1 MHRLVIA
8 LTTLLGLTAAVYLAG
23 HLLLFN
29 GAADAAGELAP
40 ADTALYLI
48 VSLQPS
54 SAQDTAIAQLASRIP
69 GFADASTLDDKV
81 DALAQNLAAQAGLD
95 YRADLKPWLGDQIA
109 AALPAGP
116 EASPMLFVAVG
127 DRAAADEAM
136 GRLEGRHDE
145 PFVSSTHDGVEIRS
159 AETLAYAFVAET
171 LVVAADAAAVQS
183 VIDVHGGA
191 ESLADRSDFAEAMA
205 TLPTDRL
212 AAGYIDLKAFL
223 GEGSRYPFAV
233 GALVADSEGL
243 VVRGRS
249 GTATAEAAGSAS
261 GAAESPE
268 AATLAGWMPADT
280 QLAISAFDGA
290 ELLFS
295 AESIL
300 ADAPAAEGLT
310 GTLQSVRGLL
320 AFGLGIDLD
329 DLLMELMRGEAGLA
343 LRGLD
348 SDAPS
353 GLLLLR
359 PDDMDVATS
368 RLEELTDLLAGSGAS
383 VDRTERGDGE
393 LVSVGLAGIA
403 SLAYAISGE
412 VIVLGLETEAVEAVL
427 DAAESGDTLASLDA
441 YRAAFELA
449 GERNGN
455 EIYMDPAVLPE
466 LLGIADG
473 LPADARD
480 ILAQLGA
487 FAVTLPD
494 GGDHLEIHAALTV
507 D

>member
-1 MHRLVIA
+1 
-8 LTTLLGLTAAVYLAG
+8 
-23 HLLLFN
+23 
-29 GAADAAGELAP
+29 
-40 ADTALYLI
+40 
-48 VSLQPS
+48 
-54 SAQDTAIAQLASRIP
+54 
-69 GFADASTLDDKV
+69 
-81 DALAQNLAAQAGLD
+81 
-95 YRADLKPWLGDQIA
+95 
-109 AALPAGP
+109 
-116 EASPMLFVAVG
+116 
-127 DRAAADEAM
+127 
-136 GRLEGRHDE
+136 
-145 PFVSSTHDGVEIRS
+145 
-159 AETLAYAFVAET
+159 
-171 LVVAADAAAVQS
+171 
-183 VIDVHGGA
+183 
-191 ESLADRSDFAEAMA
+191 
-205 TLPTDRL
+205 
-212 AAGYIDLKAFL
+212 
-223 GEGSRYPFAV
+223 
-233 GALVADSEGL
+233 
-243 VVRGRS
+243 
-249 GTATAEAAGSAS
+249 
-261 GAAESPE
+261 
-268 AATLAGWMPADT
+268 MPADT

-368 RLEELTDLLAGSGAS
+368 RLEEITDLLAGSGAS
-383 VDRTERGDGE
+383 VDRTERGDAE

-455 EIYMDPAVLPE
+455 EIYMDPAVLLE